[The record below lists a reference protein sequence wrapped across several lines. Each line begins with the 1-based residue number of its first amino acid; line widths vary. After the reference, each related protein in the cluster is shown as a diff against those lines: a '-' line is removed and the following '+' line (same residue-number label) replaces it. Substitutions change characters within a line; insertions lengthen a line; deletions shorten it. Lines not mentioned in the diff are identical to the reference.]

1 MAVRVGEDGDW
12 TLGFCILEAEEEIC
26 GIGFMKGLRKTN
38 KSEGRLGLDGVT
50 VVAFDSDE
58 AAMERLCGGGEGS
71 GSLSLNGGDVW

>member
-1 MAVRVGEDGDW
+1 MVAHVGEDGAR
-12 TLGFCILEAEEEIC
+12 TLGFCISEAKEEIC
-26 GIGFMKGLRKTN
+26 DVGFAKWLRKTN